1 MTNAAPDRQSGPAF
15 LGHLARRLLDH
26 LRDTLSEPDL
36 ALAEAPVTM
45 GLDASSFGENLAA
58 RFARITGVGAAL
70 PAAP

>member
-26 LRDTLSEPDL
+26 LRDTLSEPGL
-36 ALAEAPVTM
+36 AGAM

>member
-36 ALAEAPVTM
+36 AGAM
-45 GLDASSFGENLAA
+45 GLDASSFGANLAA

>member
-1 MTNAAPDRQSGPAF
+1 MQAD
-15 LGHLARRLLDH
+15 LGRRISRRSIEGLAG
-26 LRDTLSEPDL
+26 
-36 ALAEAPVTM
+36 AM

>member
-1 MTNAAPDRQSGPAF
+1 MSGCP
-15 LGHLARRLLDH
+15 LTGDQRREGLAG
-26 LRDTLSEPDL
+26 
-36 ALAEAPVTM
+36 AM

>member
-1 MTNAAPDRQSGPAF
+1 
-15 LGHLARRLLDH
+15 
-26 LRDTLSEPDL
+26 
-36 ALAEAPVTM
+36 M